1 MEDSMEFLKF
11 LQSIRTPIGD
21 FLMSTI
27 THLGEETL
35 FMAVGLL
42 FLWCIDKKRGYYI
55 LFTGFTGTI
64 FIQFFK
70 ITFRIPR
77 PWVLDPSFQ
86 IVESARL
93 EATGYSFPSGHT
105 QCATTLYGGIAR
117 SEKKRKW
124 LMWSSIAAVVLIAFS
139 RMYLGVHTPA
149 DVLSSL
155 VIGIILVLV
164 LYPLMM
170 KEHKT
175 PWVMYGTL
183 GVIFLITLANLLYVS
198 LYSFPADIDVTN
210 LESAVENAWKLFGV
224 VVGMCIIYP
233 VESKWIRYDTNAVW
247 WAQLI
252 KFFGGLIPVILIK
265 SLLKSPLQALLGAAV
280 GDCVRYLLLVL
291 AAGLLWPLTFRYFSK
306 LGEK

>member
-1 MEDSMEFLKF
+1 MEFLKF
-11 LQSIRTPIGD
+11 LQSIRTPVGD

-35 FMAVGLL
+35 FMAIGLL
-42 FLWCIDKKRGYYI
+42 FLWCIDKRRGYYI
-55 LFTGFTGTI
+55 LFAGFTGTI
-64 FIQFFK
+64 VIQFLK

-77 PWVLDPSFQ
+77 PWVLDPNFS
-86 IVESARL
+86 IVEEARL

-117 SEKKRKW
+117 SERKRKW
-124 LMWSSIAAVVLIAFS
+124 LMWSSIAACALVAFS

-155 VIGIILVLV
+155 AIGIVLVLV

-175 PWVMYGTL
+175 PWVMYATL
-183 GVIFLITLANLLYVS
+183 GVIFLITLGNLLYVS
-198 LYSFPADIDVTN
+198 LYNFPADIDPAN
-210 LESAVENAWKLFGV
+210 FESAVENAWKLFGV

-233 VESKWIRYDTNAVW
+233 VEQNFIKYDTKAVW
-247 WAQLI
+247 WVQII
-252 KFFGGLIPVILIK
+252 KLVGGLIPVVLIK
-265 SLLKSPLQALLGAAV
+265 TLLKSPLQALFGAAI

-306 LGEK
+306 LGQKKKNI